1 MGDGWRSIGGLSAAR
16 CGAARDGAFIP
27 RRRRYVTGR
36 VRFRSG
42 SKFSTEK
49 TARTKIVN
57 QCLTLLPHP
66 RRVTPR
72 PFAASAVLRSRP
84 PLSPVP
90 APSIARRRAS
100 THTAKGL
107 PIIIRGTLRTV
118 LLFIGSAIYYSSFI
132 ILRCPLQ
139 RAVTTRQREYAGAGV
154 VSHSVTA
161 LRRRYEWHRGR
172 ERACVLRLPVL
183 SRARPRCARV
193 GTPRV
198 RSSKYKVNTSPPW
211 ERLLCTRTL
220 FYRRY
225 ITR

>member
-1 MGDGWRSIGGLSAAR
+1 MSHALAAPS
-16 CGAARDGAFIP
+16 P
-27 RRRRYVTGR
+27 R
-36 VRFRSG
+36 
-42 SKFSTEK
+42 
-49 TARTKIVN
+49 
-57 QCLTLLPHP
+57 H
-66 RRVTPR
+66 
-72 PFAASAVLRSRP
+72 AASAASAALPRAGTVRS
-84 PLSPVP
+84 LVV
-90 APSIARRRAS
+90 AQA
-100 THTAKGL
+100 HTAKGL

-139 RAVTTRQREYAGAGV
+139 RAVTTRRRAEYVGAGV

-183 SRARPRCARV
+183 SRARPRV

-211 ERLLCTRTL
+211 GRLLCTRTL